1 MSSQSFNKI
10 NVYVTVSPQSAPY
23 YNYMVNNY
31 ADLAQC
37 PERLRFIA
45 VHLEDVL
52 HLLKRVDRAIR
63 VTVPYVASSSAYH
76 AYAMNAALDD
86 FNCNSSQISILA
98 DSDTV
103 MLQRGWDVTFEK
115 ILSKYDMTGI
125 AYEDINGYSSGTGKL
140 QTYKNLPAGA
150 WLAMSTI
157 HQVKWSELDMTQGS
171 TTPILIDTDELS
183 RIYNLPVGYS
193 VFPGEA
199 GWRIPQFIYEHKL
212 TYLTL
217 SHVKPTKTAKVIK
230 TGQDYH
236 EEFWLPDGT
245 PIIAHQRG
253 SRKHAFRSMPLS
265 APFYDACDAHIN
277 HLKHT

>member
-1 MSSQSFNKI
+1 MERKIDI
-10 NVYVTVSPQSAPY
+10 NVYVVVSPSSAAY
-23 YNYMVNNY
+23 YNYMIKNY
-31 ADLAQC
+31 IDLARYA
-37 PERLRFIA
+37 ERVKFIV
-45 VHLEDVL
+45 VHLENVA
-52 HLLKRVDRAIR
+52 HLLTHTDRMIHVVAAS
-63 VTVPYVASSSAYH
+63 VASSSAYH
-76 AYAMNAALDD
+76 AYALNAALNDID
-86 FNCNSSQISILA
+86 YISSQISILA

-103 MLQRGWDVTFEK
+103 MLQRGWDVILEE